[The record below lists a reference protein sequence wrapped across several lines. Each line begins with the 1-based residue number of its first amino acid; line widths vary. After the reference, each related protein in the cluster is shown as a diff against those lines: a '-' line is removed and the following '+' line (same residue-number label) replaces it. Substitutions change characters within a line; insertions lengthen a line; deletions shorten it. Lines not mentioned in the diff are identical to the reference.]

1 MATETIELESDPNNS
16 YFQVFVKFLCMFN
29 ERSLKDFIHF
39 EVSQSGCGE
48 NCLKQTEF

>member
-39 EVSQSGCGE
+39 EVSQSDCGE